1 MGHLSVSF
9 DNEGVLTSAFG
20 NPVLMDSSIEQDPI
34 VLERVNQVKKIT
46 DKYFEE
52 VRLRLCNGK
61 RLGFWAAQ
69 NTLRLEGQYFRKDT
83 HSVTTNYD
91 NSYSTGPGLY

>member
-9 DNEGVLTSAFG
+9 DNEGDLTSAFG

-52 VRLRLCNGK
+52 VRLRLCSG
-61 RLGFWAAQ
+61 RLHDFW
-69 NTLRLEGQYFRKDT
+69 TKG
-83 HSVTTNYD
+83 
-91 NSYSTGPGLY
+91 